1 MVIIAIIG
9 GALIMGVW
17 GMLFGIPTVVVIK
30 TAVATFFRELKAYR
44 II

>member
-1 MVIIAIIG
+1 
-9 GALIMGVW
+9 
-17 GMLFGIPTVVVIK
+17 MLFAIPAVVVIK

>member
-1 MVIIAIIG
+1 MGLWGVLFAIP
-9 GALIMGVW
+9 A
-17 GMLFGIPTVVVIK
+17 VVVIK